1 MSTAHVVIVGSG
13 IAGSLIAHALTRVG
27 VQVTVFE
34 KGPAFPYP
42 HALQFREEIEQLF
55 DNPKYQLPSDLRQ
68 VSTSGTYGK
77 SVDRERGMVVG
88 GSATH
93 WGGVTPRMIPGDFR
107 TDSLFGYGADWPV
120 SYDDVEPYYVKAERL
135 LGISGTTVDNPFAP
149 PRSEAYPLPHFELSH
164 GDQVLAEQL
173 NEAGIIV
180 HSTPQARTRQA
191 YDDRPQCANFGT
203 CHVCPI
209 GVRYSPNHHLQKA
222 VRSGHCTVHA
232 ETSVR
237 RVLVDG
243 AGRATGVLVQGNDER
258 ASREIDAD
266 VVVVAAG
273 AIASARLLLLS
284 TSSAHPDGLGN
295 HSGQVGENLTFHHIW
310 GGGLR
315 FKEKLFTGRVGPST
329 ARSFQFLNPE
339 TRGDHGGINI
349 GLDDTVDVR
358 WLTQRFNL
366 WNVRDADKIVDR
378 MRLMPH
384 QRSIMF
390 HSESIPGDGKRV
402 ELSNQT
408 DRFGDPFPHVH
419 YESNQFDYDTFRY
432 AEHLF
437 ERIRSAVKPENAWF
451 TSDPESFDSGA
462 HHMGTCRMATVPSEG
477 VVDAQGKVFEAED
490 VYVAGAS
497 TFVGGSGAVHPT
509 LTLAALSLRTAD
521 FLKERLA

>member
-1 MSTAHVVIVGSG
+1 MSTAHVVVAGSG
-13 IAGSLIAHALTRVG
+13 IAGSLIAHALAGAG

-42 HALQFREEIEQLF
+42 HARQFREEIEQLY
-55 DNPKYQLPSDLRQ
+55 DNPRYQLSDDLRQ
-68 VSTSGTYGK
+68 VPTSGTYNK
-77 SVDRERGMVVG
+77 SVDGERGMVVG

-93 WGGVTPRMIPGDFR
+93 WGGVTPRMIPSDFQ
-107 TDSLFGYGADWPV
+107 TDALYGYGADWPL
-120 SYDDVEPYYVKAERL
+120 SYEDVEPYYGKAERL
-135 LGISGTTVDNPFAP
+135 LGISGTTEDNPYAP

-164 GDQVLAEQL
+164 GDQLLAERL
-173 NEAGIIV
+173 KEAGIIV

-222 VRSGHCTVHA
+222 VRSGRCTVHA

-237 RVLVDG
+237 RVLVDRS
-243 AGRATGVLVQGNDER
+243 GRATGVLVQGNEEGTP
-258 ASREIDAD
+258 REVAADA
-266 VVVVAAG
+266 VVVAAG

-284 TSSAHPDGLGN
+284 TSPAHPEGLGN
-295 HSGQVGENLTFHHIW
+295 HSGQVGANLTFHHIW

-339 TRGDHGGINI
+339 TRGHHGGINI
-349 GLDDTVDVR
+349 GLDDTADVR

-366 WNVRDADKIVDR
+366 WNVRDADQIVDR
-378 MRLMPH
+378 MRPMPH

-390 HSESIPGDGKRV
+390 HSESIPSEGKRV
-402 ELSNQT
+402 ELSEHT

-419 YESNQFDYDTFRY
+419 YESNQFDYATFEY
-432 AEHLF
+432 AQQLF
-437 ERIRSAVKPENAWF
+437 GRIRSAVNPENAWL
-451 TSDPESFDSGA
+451 TSDPENFDSGA
-462 HHMGTCRMATVPSEG
+462 HHMGTCRMAARPSEG
-477 VVDAQGKVFEAED
+477 VVDAQGKVFNAED

-521 FLKERLA
+521 VLKERLT